1 MAVYATADLHGY
13 PLAEFRKLLGSCG
26 FSPRDDLY
34 VLGDVIDRHGSGGID
49 LLRWM
54 MCQSNVELIMGN
66 HEAMM
71 LRSTFAFREITEEN
85 LDALTADEL
94 DQLSLWLANGGEVTL
109 KTMKALLR
117 SDPEL
122 VQEILAYCEDAPLYA
137 CVEAGGREFVLVHA
151 GLGGFSPDK
160 DLSDYTPDELL
171 WIRPELEDR
180 YYDDRITVFGHTPTE
195 YYGEEFRGRALRTPT
210 WINIDTGAQGKALP
224 MLLRLDDL
232 QEFYP

>member
-1 MAVYATADLHGY
+1 
-13 PLAEFRKLLGSCG
+13 
-26 FSPRDDLY
+26 
-34 VLGDVIDRHGSGGID
+34 
-49 LLRWM
+49 
-54 MCQSNVELIMGN
+54 
-66 HEAMM
+66 
-71 LRSTFAFREITEEN
+71 
-85 LDALTADEL
+85 
-94 DQLSLWLANGGEVTL
+94 
-109 KTMKALLR
+109 MKALLR

-122 VQEILAYCEDAPLYA
+122 VQEILAYCEDAPLYT

-195 YYGEEFRGRALRTPT
+195 YYGEEYRGRALRTPT
-210 WINIDTGAQGKALP
+210 WINIDTGAQGKAHP